1 MERRKPETCIKAGEL
16 MDEYEQAGTLNQ
28 KENAVIVGSLRFW
41 MGRWCNVDGT
51 KMKELQE
58 QAVSLSE
65 AREAARK
72 TDGMK

>member
-1 MERRKPETCIKAGEL
+1 MLLTKSS
-16 MDEYEQAGTLNQ
+16 YTLGVLVQ
-28 KENAVIVGSLRFW
+28 WRGGSWSLSLRFW

-72 TDGMK
+72 TDGTK